1 MPQAAPNID
10 HTLRAVL
17 RLLHAGIHATADG
30 LSLLTA
36 GADNRLRLWDSCHL
50 HHQLLHY
57 SDTFNRGAFPKRM
70 CSTPDGRYLFFP
82 RGDDIQVRRSG
93 RGYTL

>member
-1 MPQAAPNID
+1 
-10 HTLRAVL
+10 
-17 RLLHAGIHATADG
+17 LLAQVTHGVPCAGIHATADG

-36 GADNRLRLWDSCHL
+36 GADNRLRLWDACHL

-82 RGDDIQVRRSG
+82 QGDDIQVSSKDGHSVVVLSG
-93 RGYTL
+93 